1 MNSFHFNFKTGK
13 TVNALELV
21 KKFYVNPYMIE
32 GFKSLNLHNIC
43 DDYNAELVI
52 STKNNLPVVVMD
64 INALQLEQAFVKYNN
79 EGTGGTI
86 TSEDKVIYF
95 KFTDVAECIRIDT
108 VLIRRTVKN
117 IGELIAL

>member
-1 MNSFHFNFKTGK
+1 MNSFHFNFKTGN
-13 TVNALELV
+13 TVNPLELV

-52 STKNNLPVVVMD
+52 AKNDLPVIVMD
-64 INALQLEQAFVKYNN
+64 IQALQLEQGFVKYNN

-86 TSEDKVIYF
+86 TSENKVIYF
-95 KFTDVAECIRIDT
+95 KFTEVAEYIRIDT
-108 VLIRRTVKN
+108 VLFRSTSNN